1 MAKPVIL
8 KNPTWV
14 KDELILALDLYFRL
28 EARDLSKSHPEIIAL
43 SELLNDLHVHPQD
56 RKNRKF
62 RNPTGVHMKLRNF
75 IRFDNERAELGLERG
90 GQMEG
95 EVWNEFSA
103 DRGKLRATAQ
113 AIKENYKFLH
123 GAVGLIDEGNEEESF
138 SEGKILSRVHR
149 LRERNATI
157 IKKKKEEVFKDTGK
171 LECEVCNFDFSEQY
185 GDLGKGYAECHH
197 TLPLSTLKGQ
207 SKTKLSDLAIVCAN
221 CHRMLHRSN
230 HWLSVA
236 ELKEVVVGTR
246 IAVQPT

>member
-14 KDELILALDLYFRL
+14 KDELILAIDLYFRL
-28 EARDLSKSHPEIIAL
+28 ETRDLNKSHPEIVAL
-43 SELLNDLHVHPQD
+43 SELLNDLRVHPQD
-56 RKNRKF
+56 QKNRKF

-75 IRFDNERAELGLERG
+75 IRFDKERAERGLQRG
-90 GQMEG
+90 GKMEE
-95 EVWNEFSA
+95 EVWDEFSA
-103 DRGKLRATAQ
+103 DRRKLRATAQ

-123 GAVGLIDEGNEEESF
+123 SSEGSIEEVNEEESF
-138 SEGKILSRVHR
+138 SEGKILSRIHR
-149 LRERNATI
+149 LRERNATV
-157 IKKKKEEVFKDTGK
+157 IKKKKEKVFKDTGK

-185 GDLGKGYAECHH
+185 RDLGKGYAECHH

-230 HWLSVA
+230 HWLSIA
-236 ELKEVVVGTR
+236 ELKEIVVGTR
-246 IAVQPT
+246 MAAQLT